1 MARASLFDPRL
12 RANVHGLVCFQH
24 GEVTRLALAQ
34 MGGGSFSLSFGETA
48 ALPTALAEPLAADRT
63 AASFAAAVKA
73 AAAGGPSAG
82 PVVRAAPLAE
92 LPADR
97 ASWANAR
104 PGTPSERR
112 VTVKQLSTAI

>member
-1 MARASLFDPRL
+1 MVAPKPTLLTAAAPSP
-12 RANVHGLVCFQH
+12 
-24 GEVTRLALAQ
+24 RLALAQ